1 MEINFYKIEVRDQH
15 NNKVSTY
22 LKLTSQILDLSK
34 FQKTFLLVPTLIGVL
49 NYSTEEELFRGLK
62 PFLVKLNYDLYYTNN
77 LNLTYY
83 APVELSPSPSKELPT
98 SHTTPAVTIEQLKQS
113 NSYKDLTYKCLEKI
127 IERKLYLV
135 GTCTDLVQSLQ
146 FFLKSPEA
154 ISTYASYRQ
163 VIGSP
168 FKSYLLLLRDY
179 FTLRSI
185 DDFTIYYYYNYY
197 NNKGKEELV
206 EFGYYPS
213 KMVKTTKELRNWIKN
228 DRGLNLRA
236 NSLLCPLQI
245 NLVQQL
251 WQQFLQQ

>member
-1 MEINFYKIEVRDQH
+1 MEINLYKIEVRDQH

-62 PFLVKLNYDLYYTNN
+62 PFLVKLNYDLYYTNT

-83 APVELSPSPSKELPT
+83 APVELSLSPSKELPT
-98 SHTTPAVTIEQLKQS
+98 SHTTLAFTIEQLKQS
-113 NSYKDLTYKCLEKI
+113 NSYKDLTYKGLERI

-135 GTCTDLVQSLQ
+135 GTCTNLVQSLQ

-154 ISTYASYRQ
+154 ISAFSSYKQ

-179 FTLRSI
+179 FTLRPI
-185 DDFTIYYYYNYY
+185 DDFKIYYYYNYY
-197 NNKGKEELV
+197 NNKEKEELV
-206 EFGYYPS
+206 EFGYYS
-213 KMVKTTKELRNWIKN
+213 TKVIKASKELRDWIRN

-251 WQQFLQQ
+251 WQWFLQQ